1 MTVFRQPI
9 QFTPIL
15 TGLLALC
22 IGSLVYIVDR
32 PPEQTFLIADCLPG
46 ITLHHC
52 LPNLFGPLGNS
63 LADFSHVFAFTM
75 ITAGILSCTGNG
87 AVLVSI
93 FWFCF
98 DSLFEIGQEF
108 SQIATALLPSWIDAV
123 PVLNRAPCFFQT
135 GTFDWLDLAAIF
147 MGAVS
152 ACLTLRIMEAR
163 ADSQS
168 QKSSGHSPI
177 HSTS

>member
-9 QFTPIL
+9 NPIPIL

-32 PPEQTFLIADCLPG
+32 PPEHTFLIAGCMPG
-46 ITLHHC
+46 ITLHHS

-63 LADFSHVFAFTM
+63 LADFAHVFAFIM
-75 ITAGILSCTGNG
+75 ITAGILSCTGKG
-87 AVLVSI
+87 AILVSA
-93 FWFCF
+93 FWFCV
-98 DSLFEIGQEF
+98 DSLFEIGQKF
-108 SQIATALLPSWIDAV
+108 SRVATDFLPSWFDAV
-123 PVLNRAPCFFQT
+123 PILDRASCFFRT

-152 ACLTLRIMEAR
+152 ACLTLRIMGAR
-163 ADSQS
+163 TGSQS
-168 QKSSGHSPI
+168 EKSSGLLIPS
-177 HSTS
+177 STT

>member
-9 QFTPIL
+9 QIIPIL

-32 PPEQTFLIADCLPG
+32 PPEHTFLIAGCMPG

-52 LPNLFGPLGNS
+52 LPNLFGLLGNS
-63 LADFSHVFAFTM
+63 LADFSHAFAFTM
-75 ITAGILSCTGNG
+75 ITAGILSCTGKG
-87 AVLVSI
+87 AILVAL
-93 FWFCF
+93 FWLSV
-98 DSLFEIGQEF
+98 DALFEIGQKF
-108 SQIATALLPSWIDAV
+108 SRTATDLLPSWLDAV
-123 PVLNRAPCFFQT
+123 PVLNRTSCFFQT

-152 ACLTLRIMEAR
+152 ACLLLRIMETRVAP
-163 ADSQS
+163 QS
-168 QKSSGHSPI
+168 GKSSDRLTITP
-177 HSTS
+177 TF